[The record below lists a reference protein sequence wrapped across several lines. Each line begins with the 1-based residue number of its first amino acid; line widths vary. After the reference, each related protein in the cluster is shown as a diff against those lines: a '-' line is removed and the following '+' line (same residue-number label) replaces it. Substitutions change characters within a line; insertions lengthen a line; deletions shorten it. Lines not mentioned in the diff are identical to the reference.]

1 MSYCE
6 TLQASGYPSAW
17 SRWAFSISSSL
28 TLSFRSYY
36 DVIQSCKSDR
46 ADVKHGPMQ
55 GSSPP
60 LCTCF
65 LICSGGC
72 FESEVSEPQHLLPAP
87 CFAVPFLQGLYDVT
101 SCMEKAF
108 SPQTFLMWEEQGSEA
123 KSRHV
128 GQHALG
134 FSNRQPLPWP
144 QPTMPRVLSS
154 WIPRSP
160 EPNCSGDWRDLST
173 RPSGDC
179 GAGER
184 KSL

>member
-17 SRWAFSISSSL
+17 SRWVFSISGSL

-36 DVIQSCKSDR
+36 DVIQFQVRQSWGEAWSL
-46 ADVKHGPMQ
+46 Q
-55 GSSPP
+55 GSPPP

-72 FESEVSEPQHLLPAP
+72 FAREVSEPQRLLPAP
-87 CFAVPFLQGLYDVT
+87 CFAVPFLQGFYDVT
-101 SCMEKAF
+101 SCTEKAF

-123 KSRHV
+123 KGRHV
-128 GQHALG
+128 GPDALG
-134 FSNRQPLPWP
+134 LSNWQPPLWP
-144 QPTMPRVLSS
+144 QPTMPRALSS

-160 EPNCSGDWRDLST
+160 EPSCGGDWRDLNA
-173 RPSGDC
+173 RPW
-179 GAGER
+179 
-184 KSL
+184 

>member
-1 MSYCE
+1 
-6 TLQASGYPSAW
+6 
-17 SRWAFSISSSL
+17 
-28 TLSFRSYY
+28 
-36 DVIQSCKSDR
+36 
-46 ADVKHGPMQ
+46 MQ

-87 CFAVPFLQGLYDVT
+87 CFAVPFLQGFYDVT

-134 FSNRQPLPWP
+134 FSNRQPPPWP
-144 QPTMPRVLSS
+144 QPTMPRALSS
-154 WIPRSP
+154 WIPWSP

-184 KSL
+184 KSLYKKKKEESKKQ